1 MFISIN
7 KIFIFLQSVLKK
19 KSSMDLV
26 ILKLAIRI
34 FKINIIYIRP
44 VTKSSKIIWAA
55 MTSRRDISFDLF
67 LSQPGHIKSKEET
80 LNVIDNLVWV

>member
-26 ILKLAIRI
+26 ILA
-34 FKINIIYIRP
+34 
-44 VTKSSKIIWAA
+44 SH
-55 MTSRRDISFDLF
+55 
-67 LSQPGHIKSKEET
+67 Q
-80 LNVIDNLVWV
+80 NLQN